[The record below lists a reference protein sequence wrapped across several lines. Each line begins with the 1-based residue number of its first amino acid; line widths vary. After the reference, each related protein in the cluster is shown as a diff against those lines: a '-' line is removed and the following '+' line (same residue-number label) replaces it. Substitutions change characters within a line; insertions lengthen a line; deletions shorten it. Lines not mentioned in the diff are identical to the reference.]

1 MTPGAAGGGPLE
13 DDPEAERRAA
23 APHQALG
30 PWWGAGVLGL
40 AVAAVLL
47 VTENLR
53 AYGYA
58 VGGTMGVLALAR
70 ALLPDAAV
78 GGLAVR
84 SRWLDAATMA
94 TLGLAVAVL
103 AATLR
108 LR

>member
-1 MTPGAAGGGPLE
+1 MTPGPAGGGPLE

-23 APHQALG
+23 APRQPLG
-30 PWWGAGVLGL
+30 VWWGAGVLGL

-58 VGGTMGVLALAR
+58 VGGTMGLLALAR
-70 ALLPDAAV
+70 VLLPDAAV

-84 SRWLDAATMA
+84 SRWVDAVTMA
-94 TLGLAVAVL
+94 MLGLAIAVL

-108 LR
+108 IL

>member
-1 MTPGAAGGGPLE
+1 MSPGPAPAGPLD

-23 APHQALG
+23 SPHQPLG
-30 PWWGAGVLGL
+30 MWWGAGVLGL
-40 AVAAVLL
+40 TVAAVLL

-58 VGGTMGVLALAR
+58 VGVTMGVLALAR
-70 ALLPDAAV
+70 VLLPDAAV

-84 SRWLDAATMA
+84 SRWVDATIMA
-94 TLGLAVAVL
+94 LLGLAVAVL

-108 LR
+108 IL